1 MKREEAK
8 GMIKMVLSIIII
20 ALLIVGGYHYIKN
33 KNTDSKNEDIKSNML
48 LIQGAGSV
56 LKENSIVKKDDSTL
70 IGTKLSEMDNEI
82 VNEFKNKGI
91 VEEKDYSN
99 YFVLTNDDL
108 KKMKLDVLNEENSY
122 YLINYTENEVVIT
135 SGHNGKYKLSD
146 IQQ

>member
-20 ALLIVGGYHYIKN
+20 VLLIIGGYHYIKN
-33 KNTDSKNEDIKSNML
+33 KNEDSKNEDIKSNML

-56 LKENSIVKKDDSTL
+56 LKENSIVKKDDNIL

-122 YLINYTENEVVIT
+122 YLINYKENEVIIT

-146 IQQ
+146 IQ

>member
-56 LKENSIVKKDDSTL
+56 LKENSIVKKDDSIL
-70 IGTKLSEMDNEI
+70 IGTKLSEMDNEL